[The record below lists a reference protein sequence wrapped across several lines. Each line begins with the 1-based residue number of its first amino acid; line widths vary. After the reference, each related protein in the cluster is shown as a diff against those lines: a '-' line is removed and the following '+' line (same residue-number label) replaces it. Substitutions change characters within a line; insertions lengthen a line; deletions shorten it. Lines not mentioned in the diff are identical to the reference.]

1 MAEHNRAFI
10 FIDGESANPDLSND
24 KLSASLDACPR
35 CKDKQKIIFHA
46 RQRDREPPKQEA
58 PFGIHIMKIRD
69 E

>member
-46 RQRDREPPKQEA
+46 RQRGEPPSKKHRLESTL
-58 PFGIHIMKIRD
+58 
-69 E
+69 